1 MSIYASDITCSQ
13 SRFGVVA
20 RPFNVMGLRPVD
32 VTGILENLSIGCI
45 SVPGDPESE
54 NMHTLVLETFC

>member
-1 MSIYASDITCSQ
+1 MSTYASDITCSQ

-20 RPFNVMGLRPVD
+20 RSFKVMRLRPVD

-45 SVPGDPESE
+45 SGRGDAESE
-54 NMHTLVLETFC
+54 NMCTLVLETSC